1 MKHQFDVVIV
11 GSGLAGLRAAIELGE
26 DARVAVLSKVFATRS
41 HTGAAQGGIG
51 AALGNE
57 EEDNWEWHMFDTVK
71 GSDYLGDQDAI
82 EILARDAPRTI
93 YELEHLGVPFN
104 RTPDGKIAQRAF
116 GGHTRNFGEAPV
128 KRACYAADR
137 TGRVILDTL
146 WEKCLQQGIRFF
158 NEFQLMSLIIHDGQC
173 CGVMAY
179 ELATGKLHT
188 LQSKAVLLATGGYG
202 KVFKTTSNAFAS
214 TGDGLAIAYRAGA
227 PLEDME
233 FVQFHPTGIY
243 KLGILIS
250 EAARGEGGILLNNE
264 GERFMERYA
273 PVIKDLA
280 PRDMVSRCILEEIRA
295 GRGIDGKDY
304 VHLDLTHLGKE
315 VLDTKLAEITGFART
330 YAGVEPVK
338 EPIPVQPTCHYMMGG
353 IATDVDGRVITDS
366 EGTVFPGLYAAGE
379 CACVSVHG
387 ANRLGCNSL
396 LDILVFGRR
405 AGKEMHRFI
414 PTVGS
419 IELPPSPEKVVADQ
433 ITALLQSK
441 GKEST
446 GPIRAEMQ
454 KVMMDK
460 VSVFRHQEALEE
472 ALEKVRELKER
483 YRQISVQDKGNCF
496 NRDLLDTIELG
507 YMLDLAEVIALGALR
522 REESRGAHS
531 REDFPKRDDEK
542 WLVHTMFRHSTDE
555 GPQVFFKPVTITRFE
570 PKERK
575 Y

>member
-26 DARVAVLSKVFATRS
+26 DASVAVLSKVFATRS
-41 HTGAAQGGIG
+41 HSGAAQGGIG

-104 RTPDGKIAQRAF
+104 RTSEGKIAQRAF

-146 WEKCLQQGIRFF
+146 WEQCLQRGIRFF
-158 NEFQLMSLIIHDGQC
+158 NEFQLMSLIIHHGQC
-173 CGVMAY
+173 CGVIAY

-250 EAARGEGGILLNNE
+250 EAARGEGGILRNNE

-280 PRDMVSRCILEEIRA
+280 PRDMVSRCILEEVRA

-330 YAGVEPVK
+330 YAGVEPVN

-419 IELPPSPEKVVADQ
+419 VKLPPSPEKVVAQQ

-446 GPIRAEMQ
+446 GAIRAEMQ
-454 KVMMDK
+454 EVMMDK

-483 YRQISVQDKGNCF
+483 YRQISLQDKGNCF

-507 YMLDLAEVIALGALR
+507 YMLDLAEAITLGALS

-555 GPQVFFKPVTITRFE
+555 GPQVFFKPVSITRFE